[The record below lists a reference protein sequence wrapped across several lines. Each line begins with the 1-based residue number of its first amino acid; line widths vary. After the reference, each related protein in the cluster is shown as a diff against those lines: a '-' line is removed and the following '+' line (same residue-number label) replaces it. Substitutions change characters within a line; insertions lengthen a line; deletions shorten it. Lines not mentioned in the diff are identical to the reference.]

1 MNEAFEKWRSNLL
14 PQKGWAGIDSAI
26 VCLAWEASRRETLK
40 EVLEEIN
47 NGNGVTKLI
56 YATTLYSKISKLLE
70 DSR

>member
-1 MNEAFEKWRSNLL
+1 MNEAFEKWRRGLL
-14 PQKGWAGIDSAI
+14 PQKGWAGIDKAT
-26 VCLAWEASRRETLK
+26 VLLAWEVSRKETLK

-56 YATTLYSKISKLLE
+56 YATTLYSKISKMLE